1 MNIRSLLAP
10 RTLLLSTTIIS
21 VGALSAAFA
30 SEAFLKLEP
39 CPLCI
44 MQRWPYVVAAL
55 LGVIGLSTQSRP
67 RISLYAVILSGL
79 AFLVNS
85 GIALY
90 HTGVE
95 RHWWESFLQGC
106 VVPPFG
112 DEPSSILKNIMSAP
126 TGRCDEIPWADP
138 LLGLSMA
145 NYNVVLCFA
154 LFIVCALCARKN
166 LLAKY

>member
-1 MNIRSLLAP
+1 MKFPTLTL
-10 RTLLLSTTIIS
+10 RTLLLTTTTIS

-44 MQRWPYVVAAL
+44 MQRWPYVIAAL
-55 LGVIGLSTQSRP
+55 LGVAGLALQNRP
-67 RISLYAVILSGL
+67 RISFYALVLSGI

-90 HTGVE
+90 HSGVE

-112 DEPSSILKNIMSAP
+112 DEPSSMLENIMSAP

-138 LLGLSMA
+138 LFGLSMA
-145 NYNVVLCFA
+145 NYNVALCFA
-154 LFIVCALCARKN
+154 LFILCALYARKN
-166 LLAKY
+166 LLTKN